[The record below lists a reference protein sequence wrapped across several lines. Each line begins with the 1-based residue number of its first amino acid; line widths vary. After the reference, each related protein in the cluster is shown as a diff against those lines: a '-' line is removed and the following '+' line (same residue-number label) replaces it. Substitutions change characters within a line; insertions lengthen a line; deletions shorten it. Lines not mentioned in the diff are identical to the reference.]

1 MRWLLILFS
10 LMAWVAHA
18 QPQPFL
24 PVAGFTLES
33 DQNGALYSPTSA
45 AANLHFT
52 QWGNVGEMAPF
63 QDFGGLWMASGTCCD
78 VSVRFHDGRQGPEYD
93 ESLTVGGALLP
104 CTTNSG
110 QTREVDLYVEP
121 SPNDLNSA
129 YYATIQDFP
138 SLAQLATLSTQGSF
152 DAVSSEAA
160 NAPYCVFNSAHA
172 TYQLVL
178 TDKAVTPEQI
188 LWYDLGMFHI
198 CNRNPN
204 LQPDIPYEVCA
215 NATPQVTWFWTGASQ
230 PAPHLVVNR
239 SGVTQLVNFG
249 VSDVLQSYG
258 ESEMTTFGEANY
270 SWNFL
275 PRLSAFITSGAY
287 GIDANLADWRVASFD
302 YGETA
307 WGNAILSASWQGF
320 LINWTLK

>member
-1 MRWLLILFS
+1 
-10 LMAWVAHA
+10 
-18 QPQPFL
+18 
-24 PVAGFTLES
+24 
-33 DQNGALYSPTSA
+33 
-45 AANLHFT
+45 
-52 QWGNVGEMAPF
+52 
-63 QDFGGLWMASGTCCD
+63 
-78 VSVRFHDGRQGPEYD
+78 
-93 ESLTVGGALLP
+93 
-104 CTTNSG
+104 
-110 QTREVDLYVEP
+110 
-121 SPNDLNSA
+121 
-129 YYATIQDFP
+129 
-138 SLAQLATLSTQGSF
+138 
-152 DAVSSEAA
+152 
-160 NAPYCVFNSAHA
+160 
-172 TYQLVL
+172 
-178 TDKAVTPEQI
+178 
-188 LWYDLGMFHI
+188 MFHI